1 MKYLHPGSSPA
12 WLFLHSSFCVV
23 SVVRITHINKS
34 RVSEAI
40 RITAKR
46 ILKPDALSYYYSR
59 GYASPPHAPPQA
71 SVPRAF
77 NLPGLSV
84 HYIITE
90 FLIAFPTVSCRF
102 LLPSML
108 RTMDFS

>member
-59 GYASPPHAPPQA
+59 GYASPPRATAGECA
-71 SVPRAF
+71 SCLQFA
-77 NLPGLSV
+77 
-84 HYIITE
+84 
-90 FLIAFPTVSCRF
+90 
-102 LLPSML
+102 
-108 RTMDFS
+108 RTLCTLYYHGIPDCISYS